1 MKEKIL
7 MKGNEAMAEAA
18 ILAGCRFYAG
28 YPITPQSEVPE
39 YLAKRMPEVKGTFL
53 QAESEVA
60 SINVVYGA
68 AGSGARTMTS
78 SSSPGYSL
86 MQEGMSTLAGAEV
99 ACVVANIG
107 RAGPGL
113 GAIQG
118 AQGDYFQVTKGG
130 GHGDFRLLVYA
141 PNSVQ
146 EMVDYTI
153 KAFDRADHYRTPV
166 MLLGDGVI
174 GQMMEPVLLPDPIAL
189 ESLPKK
195 DWAAN
200 GQGTRDH
207 INVINSLHL
216 DTDRLEKHNLKLQEK
231 YNEMRKKEVL
241 WEEIYLEDADWV
253 LVAYGISSRVA
264 LTVAQ
269 KAREQGMKVGVF
281 RPITLFPFPTEAI
294 QKVSEKVKGFLV
306 VEQSA
311 GQMIEDVKLAVGLE
325 KPVEFYGRMGG
336 KLPDPEE
343 ILTCLKEMQLKGG
356 QK

>member
-1 MKEKIL
+1 MKEKVL

-39 YLAKRMPEVKGTFL
+39 YLARRMPEVNGTFL

-60 SINVVYGA
+60 SINVIYGA
-68 AGSGARTMTS
+68 AGSGARAMTS

-130 GHGDFRLLVYA
+130 GHGDYRLLVYA

-153 KAFDRADHYRTPV
+153 KAFDRADHYRAPV

-174 GQMMEPVLLPDPIAL
+174 GQMMEPVLLPDPI
-189 ESLPKK
+189 ESLPEK
-195 DWAAN
+195 DWAAK
-200 GQGTRDH
+200 GQGTREH
-207 INVINSLHL
+207 INIINSLHL
-216 DTDRLEKHNLKLQEK
+216 NIVELEKHNLKLQAK
-231 YNEMRKKEVL
+231 YEEMKKHETL
-241 WEEIYLEDADWV
+241 WEEIYLEDAEWV
-253 LVAYGISSRVA
+253 LIAYGISSRVA

-269 KAREQGMKVGVF
+269 KAREQGLKVGVF
-281 RPITLFPFPTEAI
+281 RPITLFPFPTEAL
-294 QKVSEKVKGFLV
+294 QKVSARVKGFLV

-311 GQMIEDVKLAVGLE
+311 GQMIEDVKLSVGLD
-325 KPVEFYGRMGG
+325 KPVEFYGKMGG
-336 KLPDPEE
+336 LLPDPEE
-343 ILTCLKEMQLKGG
+343 ILAHLKEMQQEGG
-356 QK
+356 RK